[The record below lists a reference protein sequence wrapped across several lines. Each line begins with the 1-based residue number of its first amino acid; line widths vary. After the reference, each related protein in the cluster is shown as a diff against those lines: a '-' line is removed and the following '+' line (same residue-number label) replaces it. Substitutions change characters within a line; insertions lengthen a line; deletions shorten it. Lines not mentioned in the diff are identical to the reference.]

1 MVENTISSQLKSLR
15 KNKGWTQAQLADK
28 LSVSKQTI
36 SNWETGLK
44 TPRMGSLQ
52 NLADL
57 FHVKIGEIT
66 NASIAKKKTDSKLP
80 TNIIFPLISDQFE
93 HISIPLI
100 GKLNHKDSIT
110 AKENIEGYVE
120 EIFEKPVPTGTL
132 FALCCKGKSME
143 PTIHD
148 GSIVTIREQS
158 SAKDNEI
165 AAILIDGENKIT
177 LKRIK
182 HQGSLIILM
191 SDNNEF
197 DPIILDKDTPGQIVG
212 KAVHVSWNIK

>member
-15 KNKGWTQAQLADK
+15 KNRGWTQAQLADK

-44 TPRMGSLQ
+44 APRMGSLQ
-52 NLADL
+52 DIADL

-66 NASIAKKKTDSKLP
+66 NASITKKETNSKLP
-80 TNIIFPLISDQFE
+80 TNIISPLNDQFE

-100 GKLNHKDSIT
+100 GKLNRKDSIT
-110 AKENIEGYVE
+110 AKENIKCYVE

-191 SDNNEF
+191 PDNNEF